1 MTINDLSMPE
11 SVLRLRMIAG
21 FDGLLRRVTGV
32 TILEENSLH
41 IPGEGF
47 SPGDLL
53 LTDLYF
59 AQGSPESILDAV
71 KLLSEGD
78 AAGLAVKTTYFSD
91 LNQDIKD
98 YADQI
103 QFPIFLF
110 DSVPLSDVLF
120 YLYDQLKSQK
130 KADLDEIRLRN
141 MFPAPI
147 PDAEILRNVLEI
159 NPAFQ
164 SDYYCAYLTPMVP
177 SAILAAQSG
186 PLPVLEQQYFSLV
199 RYQKGW
205 LLLAS
210 FPEGTVIPEQKVHFR
225 KMLAYYRLA
234 QTSFFCGLSQLYHDL
249 TMFDLCL
256 TEAVCASRL
265 AQREQ
270 KPLLHFKELGVYQFL
285 LPQLH
290 SRGVLQQIRN
300 IRTVL
305 DEYDKKYRS
314 NLLETLRVYVQNEG
328 RIAQT
333 AQALFL
339 HVNTVRYRLDKLK
352 ELLGPE
358 DFFVQAYI
366 FIKADEFLGM

>member
-1 MTINDLSMPE
+1 
-11 SVLRLRMIAG
+11 
-21 FDGLLRRVTGV
+21 
-32 TILEENSLH
+32 
-41 IPGEGF
+41 
-47 SPGDLL
+47 
-53 LTDLYF
+53 
-59 AQGSPESILDAV
+59 
-71 KLLSEGD
+71 
-78 AAGLAVKTTYFSD
+78 
-91 LNQDIKD
+91 
-98 YADQI
+98 
-103 QFPIFLF
+103 
-110 DSVPLSDVLF
+110 
-120 YLYDQLKSQK
+120 
-130 KADLDEIRLRN
+130 
-141 MFPAPI
+141 
-147 PDAEILRNVLEI
+147 
-159 NPAFQ
+159 
-164 SDYYCAYLTPMVP
+164 
-177 SAILAAQSG
+177 
-186 PLPVLEQQYFSLV
+186 
-199 RYQKGW
+199 

-210 FPEGTVIPEQKVHFR
+210 FPEGTVIPEHKVHFR
-225 KMLAYYRLA
+225 KILAYYRLA

-305 DEYDKKYRS
+305 DEYDKKYR
-314 NLLETLRVYVQNEG
+314 LYVQNEG